1 MLLAFGALI
10 AAGIPVLL
18 AAYRAVLGNANV
30 SIFLLGLTG
39 VFKTQLAALGAD

>member
-18 AAYRAVLGNANV
+18 ALGSVAATMGISAAVSHLVPAEPTV
-30 SIFLLGLTG
+30 TR
-39 VFKTQLAALGAD
+39 

>member
-18 AAYRAVLGNANV
+18 AATSVAATIGITGAAVPP
-30 SIFLLGLTG
+30 
-39 VFKTQLAALGAD
+39 GATPSPP